1 MKTTTTKSPP
11 RRSRK
16 NKAATVVPTTLAGIV
31 QFYNLV
37 GLPAPSTMPFGMSA
51 EEFGRRVGE
60 QFGYYDGSHTVLKA
74 DAEV

>member
-1 MKTTTTKSPP
+1 MKNMPKKKSVIG
-11 RRSRK
+11 RTRK
-16 NKAATVVPTTLAGIV
+16 TVVVPTTLAGIV

-37 GLPAPSTMPFGMSA
+37 GLPSPSTMPFGMSA

-74 DAEV
+74 DAGV